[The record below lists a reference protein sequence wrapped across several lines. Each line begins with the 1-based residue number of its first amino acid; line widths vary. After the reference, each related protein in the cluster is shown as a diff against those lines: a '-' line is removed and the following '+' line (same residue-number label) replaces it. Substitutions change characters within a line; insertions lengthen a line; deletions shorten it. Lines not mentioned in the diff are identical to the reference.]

1 MVTVCKRMWNISEL
15 VRFLLL
21 WPNTGHKQVRKE
33 EFQFMTSW
41 LHYFGSEEK
50 DSTKANEILEED
62 TDLA

>member
-21 WPNTGHKQVRKE
+21 WPNTGRKQVRKE
-33 EFQFMTSW
+33 EFQFVANW
-41 LHYFGSEEK
+41 LYYFGSEEK
-50 DSTKANEILEED
+50 DSTKAKEILEED